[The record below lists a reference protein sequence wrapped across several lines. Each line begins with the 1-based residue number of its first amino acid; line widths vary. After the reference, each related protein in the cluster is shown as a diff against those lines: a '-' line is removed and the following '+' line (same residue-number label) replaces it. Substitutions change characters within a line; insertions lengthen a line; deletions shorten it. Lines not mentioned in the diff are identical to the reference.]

1 MRLETDCRVARR
13 QARGDVARDVET
25 ARRDDLVGAIYDCET
40 VEECE
45 AAEDAILSMEEA
57 ECRLSETEEECRVF
71 DAIFADEMAPPGE
84 IASPAAAA
92 SGAVAARA
100 GGEATAAAAVEAAA
114 AAGAQEACY
123 SVLGVSRGAS
133 RAEVKRAYYDRA
145 KMQHPD
151 TPGGDAVQFADLT
164 RAYEVLRAPALRA
177 LPCTCPLHQRLRLRL
192 PAPALAPAPCTCL
205 MHLPHAPSA
214 GNLRGHPRLFGRR
227 GDQGHRRRPGQGRAI
242 RRGRRWRRG
251 ARAASRWR

>member
-1 MRLETDCRVARR
+1 MARR

-57 ECRLSETEEECRVF
+57 ECRLSETEEDCRVF

-84 IASPAAAA
+84 MASPAAAA

-164 RAYEVLRAPALRA
+164 RAYEVLRARPLSA
-177 LPCTCPLHQRLRLRL
+177 PC
-192 PAPALAPAPCTCL
+192 PALAPCTSACACACL
-205 MHLPHAPSA
+205 RLPLHLPHAPSA

>member
-1 MRLETDCRVARR
+1 MARR

-133 RAEVKRAYYDRA
+133 RAEVKRAYYDLA

-164 RAYEVLRAPALRA
+164 RAYEVLRARSPRPALHLPLA
-177 LPCTCPLHQRLRLRL
+177 PAPAPVPACACPCTCPMHPLQVICEDILGCSVDEVTKDIVGVLDRDGLSAEGGGGGAAPEL
-192 PAPALAPAPCTCL
+192 PA
-205 MHLPHAPSA
+205 A
-214 GNLRGHPRLFGRR
+214 GGERASWLSRFRR
-227 GDQGHRRRPGQGRAI
+227 SGLG
-242 RRGRRWRRG
+242 
-251 ARAASRWR
+251 